1 MRVFWVFGVAVAAAG
16 DDGVFGDIGV
26 WEFELGLLF
35 RGGVGGRV
43 VGAEGVVQVLLVG
56 LGYLGGEG
64 MKDGEQ
70 EVGYREGLLLG
81 RLKDL
86 REFDT
91 VELGWTVEL
100 RLDTCWSK
108 YVVRSIPVLVI
119 FDSLYGKR
127 SSVRVLLVP
136 NL

>member
-1 MRVFWVFGVAVAAAG
+1 M
-16 DDGVFGDIGV
+16 
-26 WEFELGLLF
+26 
-35 RGGVGGRV
+35 